1 MDSILISAILAF
13 FGLCFGSFAGAQVWR
28 LRARQLVEDKA
39 EGEDYDKNEYRAL
52 LPLTQHKT
60 TDDRSQCLH
69 CGHRLAWYDLL
80 PLMSWLGTG
89 GKCRYCHKRIGNFE
103 PLIELGVA
111 VFFVVS
117 FLFWLQSLTAP
128 LEIIQFIIWLIAG
141 VMLTILL
148 AYDAKW
154 FLLPDRVVFP
164 LTALAALYAGIEL
177 TQVGNG
183 NVFLA
188 ILSLAAAAFI
198 LSGIYLMLWIVSKGK
213 WIGFGDIKLGLILAL
228 LLGRW
233 ELALLALFLANL
245 VGCVIVLPG
254 LATKKLSRTTQIPF
268 GPMLIIGF
276 VIAMLFGDGI
286 IDWYLSATSTLML

>member
-1 MDSILISAILAF
+1 MDSIFISAILLF
-13 FGLCFGSFAGAQVWR
+13 LGLCFGSFAGAQVWR

-39 EGEDYDKNEYRAL
+39 EGEDYDKKEYKAL
-52 LPLTQHKT
+52 LPLTKHKA

-69 CGHRLAWYDLL
+69 CGHQLAWYDLL
-80 PLMSWLGTG
+80 PLVSWLSTG
-89 GKCRYCHKRIGNFE
+89 GKCRYCHKRIGHFE

-111 VFFVVS
+111 VFFAVS
-117 FLFWLQSLTAP
+117 FLFWPQPLTAP

-154 FLLPDRVVFP
+154 FLLPDRIVFP
-164 LTALAALYAGIEL
+164 LIALATLYAGIEVAQA
-177 TQVGNG
+177 TDIVM
-183 NVFLA
+183 A
-188 ILSLAAAAFI
+188 IFSLIAAIFI
-198 LSGIYLMLWIVSKGK
+198 LSGTYLLLWLVSRGK

-233 ELALLALFLANL
+233 ELALLALFLANFI
-245 VGCVIVLPG
+245 GCLIVLPG

-276 VIAMLFGDGI
+276 VIAALFGDAI
-286 IDWYLSATSTLML
+286 IAWYLSATSTLML